1 MMQTGNI
8 LTKLKVLIILPLIVI
23 LIGLIVFIVKSN
35 TILTQMNM
43 LQYDILQIR
52 NTSDLINEL
61 QKERGMSSGYLGS
74 KGSSFKEKLQ
84 LQYKNTDRAFYKFL
98 DTQQRKKSIYL
109 KKKEKLTIARESIHN
124 QSISNI
130 EAFDLY
136 SKRIKTMLD
145 NYLKIIMKLEDIGIK
160 NHLQGY
166 INLSLMKE
174 SLGRLRGAF
183 NGIFSI
189 GKIDKKLL
197 YRVIYAK
204 GIHDS
209 AERRFFIISSSDIV
223 SSYQALIASSE
234 YHTIEKQIQ
243 RYSQKSVEHI
253 DIDPYVW
260 WEMMTKIIEKHHV
273 LEQHYFSIIN
283 QEVEKNAKE
292 VKTKLLFNGFIFLI
306 LSIIVLWLG
315 LKIRNSILRNISLLN
330 EYKDAVDRSNIVSK
344 TDKQGIITYANKQ
357 FCDISGYTLKELL
370 GKSHNIIRHKDMPK
384 KVFIELWSQ
393 ILQKKPWTGIVK
405 NRKKDGSFYIVKA
418 TISPILNHKGEIE
431 EFISIRN
438 DITKNITLQ
447 QEIEEMQKELIFKMG
462 EVVEQRSVET
472 GHHVRRVAEYSKLL
486 ATYYGLPSKE
496 IDYLSLA
503 SPMHDIGKV
512 GIPDT
517 ILHKPESLTSE
528 EWAIMKTHAEI
539 GYKLFRESDKPLL
552 KSVAIIAYEH
562 HEKYDGTGYPRGLK
576 GDEIHIYGRIT
587 ALADVFDAIGSDRC
601 YKKAWGDEEI
611 FSYIKKERGLHFDP
625 DLVDIFFRHIDEFK
639 KIREIFKDKCDVS
652 TIIEKEVR

>member
-1 MMQTGNI
+1 MQTGNI
-8 LTKLKVLIILPLIVI
+8 LTKLKVLIVLPLIVI

-35 TILTQMNM
+35 TILTQMNT
-43 LQYDILQIR
+43 LQYEILQIR

-61 QKERGMSSGYLGS
+61 QKERGISSGYLGS
-74 KGSSFKEKLQ
+74 KGSSFKEKLL
-84 LQYKNTDRAFYKFL
+84 LQQKSTDQAFSTFLNTQKIK
-98 DTQQRKKSIYL
+98 QSMYL
-109 KKKEKLTIARESIHN
+109 KKKQELTTVRESIYN

-130 EAFDLY
+130 KAFDLY

-145 NYLKIIMKLEDIGIK
+145 NYLKIIMKLEDIRIK

-174 SLGRLRGAF
+174 SLGRIRGAF

-189 GKIDKKLL
+189 GKVDKKLL

-209 AERRFFIISSSDIV
+209 AERRFFIIASPNIV
-223 SSYQALIASSE
+223 SSYQALTASPE

-243 RYSQKSVEHI
+243 RYSQKNLEHI

-260 WEMMTKIIEKHHV
+260 WEMMTEIIEKHHL

-283 QEVEKNAKE
+283 HEVEQKAKE
-292 VKTKLLFNGFIFLI
+292 IKIKIVLNGFIFLI

-330 EYKDAVDRSNIVSK
+330 EYKDAVDRSSIVSK

-357 FCDISGYTLKELL
+357 FCDITGYTLNELL

-384 KVFIELWSQ
+384 KVFSELWSQ
-393 ILQKKPWTGIVK
+393 ILQKKPWSGIVK

-472 GHHVRRVAEYSKLL
+472 GYHVRRVAEYSKLL
-486 ATYYGLPSKE
+486 ATYYGLSSRE

-517 ILHKPESLTSE
+517 ILHKPESLTSK
-528 EWAIMKTHAEI
+528 EWEIMKTHAEI

-601 YKKAWGDEEI
+601 YKKAWKDEKI

-625 DLVDIFFRHIDEFK
+625 DLVDIFFAHIDEFK
-639 KIREIFKDKCDVS
+639 KIRERFKDTCNLP
-652 TIIEKEVR
+652 TIDGKEVR